1 MGLLFSHYGK
11 LTPHLCFLVVQIIDL
26 VLIVITFQYIEKK
39 EYRIVAWLILMII
52 TFILEYTGIAF
63 YLFETAPYETRYPLG
78 RVIECIP
85 YAVIGIIYSWCF
97 HNQSLYKIKIPV
109 WIMCIIFSVVSRK
122 IIPEIPGFGYNGLYL
137 LLSATSIC
145 LFVLNLPD
153 IFKGNIRIIINWF
166 GSCTMGIYCLHLLI
180 GKTLN
185 ILMPNRLFQGTLL
198 FDLIILVLGILGTVI
213 IRSVFQSTNKKWLSY
228 ML

>member
-1 MGLLFSHYGK
+1 MK
-11 LTPHLCFLVVQIIDL
+11 QD
-26 VLIVITFQYIEKK
+26 
-39 EYRIVAWLILMII
+39 
-52 TFILEYTGIAF
+52 
-63 YLFETAPYETRYPLG
+63 YPLG